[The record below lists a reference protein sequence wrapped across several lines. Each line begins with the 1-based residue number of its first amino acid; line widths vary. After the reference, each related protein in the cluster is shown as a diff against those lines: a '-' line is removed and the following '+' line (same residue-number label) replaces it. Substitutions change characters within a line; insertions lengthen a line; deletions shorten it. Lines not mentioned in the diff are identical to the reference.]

1 MIINKKERSVQGRH
15 NRLSPKL
22 LHLEIEVKKELMK
35 REHSPS

>member
-22 LHLEIEVKKELMK
+22 HLEIEVKKELMK